1 MASQTDLGAQE
12 RAAALRDRQRRQR
25 AALVDVAAAIERV
38 RAAEAREVIR
48 LAIDRAE
55 RELQALKAQM
65 AALVEQ
71 QKAQLPSARRL
82 GSVLAERTA
91 AGARMADAVAAFGS
105 ITAAAEALGV
115 PVRTVRRYLQHHQKA
130 QAAANDA
137 GAAGEAVPAL
147 LGLSESAADPNLR
160 SGSSA
165 SDGARDPA
173 G

>member
-1 MASQTDLGAQE
+1 MASQTDLGTQE

-25 AALVDVAAAIERV
+25 AALADVTAAMQRV

-48 LAIDRAE
+48 LAIDHAE

-65 AALVEQ
+65 ATLVEQ

-82 GSVLAERTA
+82 RSVLVEQTA
-91 AGARMADAVAAFGS
+91 AGARMADAVTAFGS

-130 QAAANDA
+130 QAAANGV
-137 GAAGEAVPAL
+137 GAADEAVPTS
-147 LGLSESAADPNLR
+147 SEPSKSAAGPDLHT
-160 SGSSA
+160 GFSA
-165 SDGARDPA
+165 PHGAKDPA
-173 G
+173 R